1 MRKIVYVTGSRSEY
15 GVMRSTLKAI
25 NADPQLE
32 LSLIV
37 TGAHLMPKYGS
48 TVKEIQH
55 DGFKIAAKVP
65 LKIKNE
71 SGIEMA
77 KYFSDCVIGVAKAL
91 EKIRPD
97 IFIIQSDRS
106 EDLASAVA
114 AAYLNIPIV
123 HMSGGD
129 VTSGGTID
137 DSIRHATSKFA
148 HIHFPSTE
156 ESARRL
162 VRLMEEPQRI
172 YYVGNPSVDLSNEKY
187 TAAKEIAKK
196 FSFDLKKPILVMI
209 FHPVKSEV
217 GKIGKNTE
225 EIIEALK
232 QLKMQTVILYPN
244 CDVGSDEIIK
254 VVERNS
260 KLPFVRVVKTI
271 HRDEFIGLL
280 RVASAMIGNSSCAVI
295 EAPSLKLPAVNIG
308 PRQRDRERSN
318 NLIDVGYDRNEIAE
332 AIKKAVFDKRVR
344 ARYFRNSIRNTPYA
358 KEGTEKRVVEIL
370 KTVKLDGILVKK
382 CYEGSDYSF
391 NR

>member
-25 NADPQLE
+25 NADSQLE

-37 TGAHLMPKYGS
+37 TGAHLMPRYGS

-97 IFIIQSDRS
+97 IVIIQSDRS
-106 EDLASAVA
+106 ETLASAVA
-114 AAYLNIPIV
+114 AAYLNIPTV

-129 VTSGGTID
+129 VTAGGTID
-137 DSIRHATSKFA
+137 DAIRHATTKFA
-148 HIHFPSTE
+148 HVHFPSTE

-162 VRLMEEPQRI
+162 VRMMEEPQRI
-172 YYVGNPSVDLSNEKY
+172 YYVGNPSVDLSKEKY

-196 FSFDLKKPILVMI
+196 FSFDLAKPILVVI

-217 GKIGKNTE
+217 GKIEKNTE
-225 EIIEALK
+225 EIVEALK
-232 QLKMQTVILYPN
+232 QLKMQAVILYPN

-254 VVERNS
+254 VIEKV
-260 KLPFVRVVKTI
+260 KLPFVRVVKTVQ
-271 HRDEFIGLL
+271 RDDFVGLL
-280 RVASAMIGNSSCAVI
+280 RVASAMVGNSSCAVI

-308 PRQRDRERSN
+308 SRQRGREGSN
-318 NLIDVGYDRNEIAE
+318 NLIDVGYDRNKIAE
-332 AIKKAVFDKRVR
+332 AVKKAVLDKN
-344 ARYFRNSIRNTPYA
+344 FRNSIRNTPYA
-358 KEGTEKRVVEIL
+358 KAGTEKKIVEIL
-370 KTVKLDGILVKK
+370 KTVNLEGILVKK
-382 CYEGSDYSF
+382 CYEGYDYNF